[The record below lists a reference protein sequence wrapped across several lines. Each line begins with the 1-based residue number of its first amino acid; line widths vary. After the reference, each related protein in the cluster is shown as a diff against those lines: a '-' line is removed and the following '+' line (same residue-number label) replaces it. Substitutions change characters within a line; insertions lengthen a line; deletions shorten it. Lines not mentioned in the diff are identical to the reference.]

1 MHFAYAPPFTY
12 TDNAEMIKNLRVMN
26 RQLMK
31 NSHSI
36 DNYLKEEVLTESLG
50 GLEIPLLTITDP
62 TVDSKNKR
70 CIVLSGRIH
79 PGEPCGS
86 YMMKGFLNFI
96 LS

>member
-1 MHFAYAPPFTY
+1 
-12 TDNAEMIKNLRVMN
+12 MIKQLRVMN

-31 NSHSI
+31 NSQSLE
-36 DNYLKEEVLTESLG
+36 NYLKEEILTESLG
-50 GLEIPLLTITDP
+50 GLEIPLLTVTDP
-62 TVDSKNKR
+62 SVDNKKKK
-70 CIVLSGRIH
+70 CILLSGRIH

>member
-1 MHFAYAPPFTY
+1 
-12 TDNAEMIKNLRVMN
+12 MIKNLRILN

-36 DNYLKEEVLTESLG
+36 DNYMKEEILTESLG

-62 TVDSKNKR
+62 LVDNKKKH

-86 YMMKGFLNFI
+86 YMMKGFLNFV
-96 LS
+96 LSDK